1 MELAYNNRQNITE
14 VIANET
20 GSSSTEQALTP
31 QQLLVAAG
39 ILAGLLDVS
48 SIIVGRDGR
57 IDVVL
62 TGTIKGKNKLQNLL

>member
-1 MELAYNNRQNITE
+1 MDLAYNNRQNITE
-14 VIANET
+14 VIASET
-20 GSSSTEQALTP
+20 GSDSTEQALTP

-62 TGTIKGKNKLQNLL
+62 TGTIKGKK

>member
-1 MELAYNNRQNITE
+1 MDLACNNRQNITE
-14 VIANET
+14 VIASET
-20 GSSSTEQALTP
+20 GSDSTEQALTP

-62 TGTIKGKNKLQNLL
+62 TGTIKGKNKLQN